1 MTLVDYDARSLR
13 AQMKRADK
21 TNARYVVILGDT
33 ELARDEVTVKDMHS
47 GVQTT
52 VSREAV
58 VQRIAAA
65 DMKKRD

>member
-1 MTLVDYDARSLR
+1 
-13 AQMKRADK
+13 MKRADK
-21 TNARYVVILGDT
+21 TNARYVVMLGDT

-65 DMKKRD
+65 DMSTRD